1 MKDYLGKF
9 HPSVLAGALWA
20 TFAAFIVHRRLKKL
34 GLKATVPP
42 PPRLSP
48 RAGRGVAGALRRLEP
63 TCLEKALVQQA
74 WLASHGLMKEVVIG
88 VPPDGMH
95 KDPAHA
101 WVDGIDT
108 LSPTR
113 YIELHRLPPPPFGPN
128 PKTLESGP
136 LAMDSHRARDH
147 SCGEIAGVSSAMP
160 PAASHPDR

>member
-1 MKDYLGKF
+1 MKGYLGKF

-20 TFAAFIVHRRLKKL
+20 TFAAFVVHRRLERL

-42 PPRLSP
+42 PPRLSR

-74 WLASHGLMKEVVIG
+74 WLASHGVMKEVVIG

-101 WVDGIDT
+101 WVDGIDA

-113 YIELHRLPPPPFGPN
+113 YVELHRLPPPSFSHNLRPS
-128 PKTLESGP
+128 KSAP
-136 LAMDSHRARDH
+136 LALDTTGDTARDRLTGMG
-147 SCGEIAGVSSAMP
+147 STTP
-160 PAASHPDR
+160 PATPYPDR